1 MIVHLLRFGFRE
13 ETTEVQKAEV
23 LTLMKRTASIESVS
37 FATVG
42 QNLGDTSEGLTHA
55 YCVGIE
61 DLAALERYMHDPV
74 HLAGDPQIIPHFQKI
89 AIGPD
94 VSDEQDPE
102 LRDRIMA
109 LHEAKLAKYPAWARQ
124 MDAIP
129 EVRIF

>member
-13 ETTEVQKAEV
+13 ETTEAQKAEV
-23 LTLMKRTASIESVS
+23 LTLMKRTAAVESVS

-42 QNLGDTSEGLTHA
+42 QNLGDVSEGLTHA

-61 DLAALERYMHDPV
+61 DLAAMERYMHDPV

-94 VSDEQDPE
+94 VSDEPDPE
-102 LRDRIMA
+102 LRDKIMA
-109 LHEAKLAKYPAWARQ
+109 LHHAKVAKYPEWARQ